1 MKRLIG
7 FSTAVLVALGTSLA
21 QAATITVT
29 TISNTSP
36 AAGQTSLAQA
46 LAAVKDG
53 DKIAFKIPG
62 DGPHYIITPPE
73 GYPLITANNVKI
85 DGYSQP
91 GSLPNTNLILASN
104 NARLRIYLD
113 SRDGGR
119 TVMNLDGYGP
129 TESAVLGFVGAQN
142 ATVRGLGFLAKITD
156 GSEDSPA
163 IYCVAFGG
171 KAKGGHVNGCWLG
184 VDADGKKV
192 AGANAGV
199 TGFRFR
205 EDGEAY
211 LADDTVVGIKA
222 DALNPEAELN
232 VIAGMKIPVI
242 IEGANLRIAG
252 NFFGVL
258 PSGTNEFN
266 NAVAGLPNEGAIQ
279 IGRSEGGVVIG
290 TDGDGWNDDMERN
303 VFSGVL
309 PRTVDPVNGYT
320 HLIEFYSGGQ
330 RTNIVIA
337 GNYIGVGVDGTTRFT
352 NGVPIVSG
360 LTATARVGS
369 DFDGV
374 GDFEEGNVIYNNY
387 PSSLFKGATLV
398 RNFLENVSESAVIS
412 VRGNTLVNN
421 FAPPVSPLIEEGAFL
436 TNYYTKAML
445 EPELGVIPI
454 LSTNTTIDRLVGWI
468 PRPETNSSP
477 LTVIDFYIADPEGI
491 ALGKAEGL
499 SHLPDGF
506 VQGRTY
512 IGSYFEGSAGDLD
525 PEPGQFSFNISAFN
539 IRLGTLLT
547 ITANYSPEQVGTHD
561 APTLT
566 TLFSNPV
573 VAREAR
579 SEPVGKLS
587 ITSDV
592 SGVLISFSGVL
603 ESALNVAGPWAAV
616 PGATSPYKSPADQV
630 ARFYRARGR

>member
-1 MKRLIG
+1 MNRIIG
-7 FSTAVLVALGTSLA
+7 ISTSVLVALGAFLA

-29 TISNTSP
+29 TISNTNP

-46 LAAVKDG
+46 LVAVKDG
-53 DKIAFKIPG
+53 DRIDFKIPG
-62 DGPHYIITPPE
+62 DGPHYIVTPAE
-73 GYPLITANNVKI
+73 GYPVITASNVTI

-91 GSLPNTNLILASN
+91 GSAPNKNLILASN

-119 TVMNLDGYGP
+119 TVMNLDGYGT
-129 TESAVLGFVGAQN
+129 TEAAILGFAGAQN

-156 GSEDSPA
+156 GSENSPA

-184 VDADGKKV
+184 VDADGKTV

-211 LADDTVVGIKA
+211 LADDMVIGIKA
-222 DALNPEAELN
+222 DALKPEAELN
-232 VIAGMKIPVI
+232 VIAGMKIPII
-242 IEGANLRIAG
+242 IEGANLRVAG
-252 NFFGVL
+252 NFIGVL

-374 GDFEEGNVIYNNY
+374 GDFEEGNMIFNNY
-387 PSSLFKGATLV
+387 PPSLFKGATLV
-398 RNFLENVSESAVIS
+398 RSFLENVSEGAVIS
-412 VRGNTLVNN
+412 MRGNTLVNN
-421 FAPPVSPLIEEGAFL
+421 FTPPVSPLLDEGAFL

-445 EPELGVIPI
+445 EPEIGVTPI

-468 PRPETNSSP
+468 PKPETNSSP

-491 ALGKAEGL
+491 TLGKAEGL
-499 SHLPDGF
+499 SQLPDGF

-512 IGSYFEGSAGDLD
+512 LGSYFEGSAGDLD
-525 PEPGQFSFNISAFN
+525 PVPGQFSFNISAFN
-539 IRLGTLLT
+539 VKLGSLLT
-547 ITANYSPEQVGTHD
+547 ITANYSPEQVGTHN
-561 APTLT
+561 APMIT

-573 VAREAR
+573 TAQEAR
-579 SEPVGKLS
+579 SEPAGKVA
-587 ITSDV
+587 IASDA
-592 SGVLISFSGVL
+592 SGVQINFSGVL
-603 ESALNVAGPWAAV
+603 ESAASVAGPWSAV
-616 PGATSPYKSPADQV
+616 PGAVTPFKPPVDDTV
-630 ARFYRARGR
+630 RFFRARGR